1 MARIL
6 RNVKSRKNLIPCPFC
21 GGVPEFVLIEGGDVI
36 MRCSSCHAST
46 VDFYMYP
53 RGASRAWNRKDIVDD
68 NISLAEDFKIDEYF
82 YNIKKILFWKYPMN
96 ENPPY
101 YGEEF
106 MTRHIVIV
114 AEKMMLSVEAP
125 DDDYLSYE
133 EISGYGEYVDAL
145 EIGNEKVEFLES
157 EWNGDKLVSL
167 KFKTENSMFSI
178 SCAFNCGWISVVKKK
193 TNNI

>member
-6 RNVKSRKNLIPCPFC
+6 RNIKSRKKLIPCPFC
-21 GGVPEFVLIEGGDVI
+21 GGSPEFVLIEGGDVM

-68 NISLAEDFKIDEYF
+68 NISLAEDLKIDEYLD
-82 YNIKKILFWKYPMN
+82 NIEKLLFWKYPMN

-114 AEKMMLSVEAP
+114 TEKMMLSVEAP

-145 EIGNEKVEFLES
+145 EIENNKIEFLGS
-157 EWNGDKLVSL
+157 EWNGDKLISL
-167 KFKTENSMFSI
+167 KFKIGDSKVLI
-178 SCAFNCGWISVVKKK
+178 SCMFDCGWISVKKYK
-193 TNNI
+193 